1 MFRLLLILTL
11 GLMSQVVWTTN
22 AMAQSLVDKHRYRG
36 NDDDGS
42 RRHERGGIS
51 LDEAVQMA
59 QRRYNARAVKAEITS
74 DGDHRVYV
82 IRLLNDS
89 GRVWT
94 VRVDAET
101 GSMR

>member
-1 MFRLLLILTL
+1 MLRSLLILML
-11 GLMSQVVWTTN
+11 VLLNQAVLMPRVE
-22 AMAQSLVDKHRYRG
+22 AQSLMDRKHRHREEGQERKDRRG
-36 NDDDGS
+36 M
-42 RRHERGGIS
+42 S

-59 QRRYNARAVKAEITS
+59 QRRYKARAVKAEIAS
-74 DGDHRVYV
+74 DGDRRIYV

-101 GSMR
+101 GRMQ

>member
-1 MFRLLLILTL
+1 MVRPVLILTL
-11 GLMSQVVWTTN
+11 AVLSQLAPVPDSF
-22 AMAQSLVDKHRYRG
+22 AQSLVDRHRHRG
-36 NDDDGS
+36 DDDS
-42 RRHERGGIS
+42 RQERDGIS

-59 QRRYNARAVKAEITS
+59 QRRYKARAVKAEIAS
-74 DGDHRVYV
+74 DGERRIYV

>member
-1 MFRLLLILTL
+1 MLRTLALLMPLLASQAVLLPTL
-11 GLMSQVVWTTN
+11 E
-22 AMAQSLVDKHRYRG
+22 AQSLVDTRDRQ
-36 NDDDGS
+36 
-42 RRHERGGIS
+42 REERGRHSDRGSMS

-59 QRRYNARAVKAEITS
+59 QHRYKARAVKAEVAS
-74 DGDHRVYV
+74 DGERRIYV

>member
-1 MFRLLLILTL
+1 MLRSVLILML
-11 GLMSQVVWTTN
+11 VLLNQAVLMPRVE
-22 AMAQSLVDKHRYRG
+22 AQSLIDRKHRPREEGEERKDRRG
-36 NDDDGS
+36 M
-42 RRHERGGIS
+42 S

-59 QRRYNARAVKAEITS
+59 QRRYKARAVKAEIAS
-74 DGDHRVYV
+74 DGDRRIYV

>member
-1 MFRLLLILTL
+1 MLRSFLILTL
-11 GLMSQVVWTTN
+11 VLLNQAVLLPPVE
-22 AMAQSLVDKHRYRG
+22 AQGLVDHRHRQREDNGERNDRRG
-36 NDDDGS
+36 V
-42 RRHERGGIS
+42 S

-59 QRRYNARAVKAEITS
+59 QRRYKARAVKAETAS
-74 DGDHRVYV
+74 DGERRVYV

>member
-1 MFRLLLILTL
+1 MFRLVTLSVALLSPVVLTTSVAAQ
-11 GLMSQVVWTTN
+11 GLVERERQRD
-22 AMAQSLVDKHRYRG
+22 ARHDRG
-36 NDDDGS
+36 S
-42 RRHERGGIS
+42 VS

-59 QRRYNARAVKAEITS
+59 QRRYNARAVKAEIAS
-74 DGDHRVYV
+74 DGDRRVYV

-101 GSMR
+101 GRMR

>member
-1 MFRLLLILTL
+1 MFRVLFIFILVLLQQAVLMPAGYAQ
-11 GLMSQVVWTTN
+11 GLVEKQR
-22 AMAQSLVDKHRYRG
+22 HRG
-36 NDDDGS
+36 DEGE
-42 RRHERGGIS
+42 RRDRQRGIS
-51 LDEAVQMA
+51 LDQAVQMV
-59 QRRYNARAVKAEITS
+59 QRRYKARAVKAETTF
-74 DGDHRVYV
+74 DGDRRIYV